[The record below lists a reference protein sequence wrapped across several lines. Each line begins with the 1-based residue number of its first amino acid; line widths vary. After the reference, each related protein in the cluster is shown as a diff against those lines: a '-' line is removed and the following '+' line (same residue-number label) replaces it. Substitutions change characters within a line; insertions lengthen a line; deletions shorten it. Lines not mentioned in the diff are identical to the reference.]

1 VTRILVV
8 EDEMLIRD
16 FVLEELEDAGF
27 EVVVASNADEA
38 IVILETQL
46 DIRLVFTDID
56 MPGSINGM
64 KLAEAIR
71 ERWPP
76 IHLVITSGNALPSE
90 LPARAMFIPK
100 PYLGRN
106 VGEVMRTFENVT

>member
-8 EDEMLIRD
+8 EDEALIRD

-27 EVVVASNADEA
+27 DVVVATNADEA
-38 IVILETQL
+38 IAILETQL

-56 MPGSINGM
+56 MPGSMNGM
-64 KLAEAIR
+64 KLAAAVR

-76 IHLVITSGNALPSE
+76 IHIIVTSGKGRPSE
-90 LPARAMFIPK
+90 LPARVLFIPK
-100 PYLGRN
+100 PYIGRN
-106 VGEVMRTFENVT
+106 VVEVMRTFQNII